1 LIATFKSLRSRIG
14 SINATLSRKLWKFE
28 VAEYM
33 ILLMVVIYTV
43 IFSYFTI
50 MVHYSF
56 RTFAWDLGIFTQS
69 MASATKGQLFV
80 NNVELYYTPTGSYFG
95 IHFAPILFTIIPIF
109 SLLPTAETLLVIQ
122 STLTKISSNRSHGK
136 HLR

>member
-1 LIATFKSLRSRIG
+1 LIATFKSLRSRIS

-33 ILLMVVIYTV
+33 VLLMVGVYTV

-56 RTFAWDLGIFTQS
+56 RAFAWDLDY
-69 MASATKGQLFV
+69 
-80 NNVELYYTPTGSYFG
+80 VE
-95 IHFAPILFTIIPIF
+95 IIPD
-109 SLLPTAETLLVIQ
+109 
-122 STLTKISSNRSHGK
+122 
-136 HLR
+136 